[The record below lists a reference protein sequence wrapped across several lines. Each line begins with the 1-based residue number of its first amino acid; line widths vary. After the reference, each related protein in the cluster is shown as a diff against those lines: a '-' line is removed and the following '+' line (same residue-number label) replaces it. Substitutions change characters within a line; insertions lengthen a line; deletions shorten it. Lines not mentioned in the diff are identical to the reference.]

1 MKAKMK
7 CSSCGAEMEN
17 LNMSWGKKQ
26 WFFIIPIMILGFLPL
41 AKMTF
46 FKGDPTSDMIISEI
60 RSNTNGGT
68 IEITGLITN
77 SGLHEWSSVTV
88 EVEFFDKNG
97 NFLDEKSEYL
107 RMTIKPDAK
116 EHFKVSI
123 ASKDERLLEEGVD
136 VRVKIAGG
144 HTSPF

>member
-1 MKAKMK
+1 
-7 CSSCGAEMEN
+7 
-17 LNMSWGKKQ
+17 MSWGKKQ

-107 RMTIKPDAK
+107 RTTIKPDAK

>member
-1 MKAKMK
+1 MK

-77 SGLHEWSSVTV
+77 SGRHEWSSVTV

-107 RMTIKPDAK
+107 RTTIKPDAK

>member
-1 MKAKMK
+1 
-7 CSSCGAEMEN
+7 
-17 LNMSWGKKQ
+17 
-26 WFFIIPIMILGFLPL
+26 
-41 AKMTF
+41 
-46 FKGDPTSDMIISEI
+46 
-60 RSNTNGGT
+60 
-68 IEITGLITN
+68 
-77 SGLHEWSSVTV
+77 
-88 EVEFFDKNG
+88 VEFFDKNG

-107 RMTIKPDAK
+107 RTTIKPDAK

>member
-1 MKAKMK
+1 
-7 CSSCGAEMEN
+7 MEN

-77 SGLHEWSSVTV
+77 SGRHEWSSVTV

-107 RMTIKPDAK
+107 RTTIKPDAK

>member
-107 RMTIKPDAK
+107 RTTIKPDAK

>member
-1 MKAKMK
+1 
-7 CSSCGAEMEN
+7 MEN

-107 RMTIKPDAK
+107 RTTIKPDAK

>member
-77 SGLHEWSSVTV
+77 SGRHEWSSVTV

-107 RMTIKPDAK
+107 RTTIKPDAK

>member
-1 MKAKMK
+1 
-7 CSSCGAEMEN
+7 
-17 LNMSWGKKQ
+17 MSWGKKQ

-77 SGLHEWSSVTV
+77 SGRHEWSSVTV

-107 RMTIKPDAK
+107 RTTIKPDAK